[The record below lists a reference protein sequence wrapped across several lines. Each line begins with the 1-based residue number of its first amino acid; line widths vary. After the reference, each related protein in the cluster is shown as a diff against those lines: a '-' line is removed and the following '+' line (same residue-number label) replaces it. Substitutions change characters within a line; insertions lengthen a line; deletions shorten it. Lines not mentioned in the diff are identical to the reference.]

1 MFLSVHLDDM
11 TDRTSL
17 IQIRVSAAEKRR
29 LEAAAKQAG
38 LPVSTWLRMLALAA
52 ARNLNGKIQ

>member
-1 MFLSVHLDDM
+1 MLLSVHLDDM